1 MVGVLWAVIN
11 FEVEVVTDV
20 GQAVSPIIIFD
31 PNSVGNIGES
41 TGRCRTVAADWPLQD
56 GGSRLDWTLKS
67 SLPLALSPSFL
78 SSLGDM
84 SNVQFDAYLF

>member
-56 GGSRLDWTLKS
+56 GGSRLAAEVQPPSCVL
-67 SLPLALSPSFL
+67 SLLPFVIRRYVKCA
-78 SSLGDM
+78 
-84 SNVQFDAYLF
+84 V

>member
-41 TGRCRTVAADWPLQD
+41 TGRCRTVAADWPL
-56 GGSRLDWTLKS
+56 KS
-67 SLPLALSPSFL
+67 SLPLAFSPSFL

>member
-41 TGRCRTVAADWPLQD
+41 TGRCRTVAADWT
-56 GGSRLDWTLKS
+56 GR
-67 SLPLALSPSFL
+67 
-78 SSLGDM
+78 
-84 SNVQFDAYLF
+84 

>member
-41 TGRCRTVAADWPLQD
+41 TGRCRTVAADWPL
-56 GGSRLDWTLKS
+56 SPA
-67 SLPLALSPSFL
+67 SLLRCVPPSFHR
-78 SSLGDM
+78 
-84 SNVQFDAYLF
+84 